1 MNTREICWIKF
12 FILLMNFINSFD
24 QDCLG
29 RMDFG
34 FHPIQ
39 TMRKFSLFLSDCF
52 FFAISVLIL
61 YFYEQKARDIK
72 YLATMQFRI

>member
-12 FILLMNFINSFD
+12 FLLLMNFINRFD

-39 TMRKFSLFLSDCF
+39 TMPGKYHEEILSIFIRF
-52 FFAISVLIL
+52 FF
-61 YFYEQKARDIK
+61 
-72 YLATMQFRI
+72 FRN